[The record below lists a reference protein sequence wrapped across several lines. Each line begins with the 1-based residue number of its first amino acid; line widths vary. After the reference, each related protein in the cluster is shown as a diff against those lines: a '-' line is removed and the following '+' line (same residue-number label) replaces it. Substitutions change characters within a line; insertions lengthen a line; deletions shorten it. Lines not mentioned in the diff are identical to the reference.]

1 MGLLLTLI
9 AGLVVWVV
17 LWATGTKGLDAFLIT
32 LTMLV
37 IAAAIQMLTP
47 HMPGRRSDEGL

>member
-17 LWATGTKGLDAFLIT
+17 LWAIGAKGLDAFLIT
-32 LTMLV
+32 VALLV
-37 IAAAIQMLTP
+37 VAVAVHLVTP
-47 HMPGRRSDEGL
+47 HLPGRGREG

>member
-1 MGLLLTLI
+1 MGLFLTLI

-32 LTMLV
+32 LIMLV
-37 IAAAIQMLTP
+37 IAAAVQMLTP
-47 HMPGRRSDEGL
+47 HIPGRRTDEGS

>member
-17 LWATGTKGLDAFLIT
+17 LWATGTKGLDAFLIP

-37 IAAAIQMLTP
+37 IAVAVHMLAP
-47 HMPGRRSDEGL
+47 HIPGRREDEGL